1 MLLTKINANSGY
13 KLSVKRPISV
23 LLKKARFADT
33 RIT

>member
-13 KLSVKRPISV
+13 ELSVKCAISI
-23 LLKKARFADT
+23 LLQKAGFANT